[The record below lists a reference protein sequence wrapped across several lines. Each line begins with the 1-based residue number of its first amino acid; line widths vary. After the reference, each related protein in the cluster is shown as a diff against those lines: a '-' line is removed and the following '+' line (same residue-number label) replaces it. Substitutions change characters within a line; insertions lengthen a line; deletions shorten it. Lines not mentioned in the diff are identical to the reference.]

1 MDRSAPDYGGMVF
14 GSTSLSSGGSAD
26 LAQFRVQRHFADHRA
41 FAPGD
46 AIEYAPSGPV
56 ERKAFD
62 RLRAAGVIR
71 EAQPA
76 YYWFDLD
83 RMGHARKRKRNPKQ
97 LVAILL
103 GILLAILTLLLLRG

>member
-1 MDRSAPDYGGMVF
+1 MPVGA
-14 GSTSLSSGGSAD
+14 SSD
-26 LAQFRVQRHFADHRA
+26 LAQFRVQRHFADYRA

-71 EAQPA
+71 EAAPA

-83 RMGHARKRKRNPKQ
+83 RMGGDSRRKWDVKK
-97 LVAILL
+97 LVATALGIVLVILTILL
-103 GILLAILTLLLLRG
+103 SRG

>member
-1 MDRSAPDYGGMVF
+1 MVSE
-14 GSTSLSSGGSAD
+14 STLVPLRGASD

-62 RLRAAGVIR
+62 KLRAAGVIR

-83 RMGHARKRKRNPKQ
+83 RMGQNRKRKRNPKQ
-97 LVAILL
+97 TIAIVLAV
-103 GILLAILTLLLLRG
+103 ILAFLTYILSR

>member
-1 MDRSAPDYGGMVF
+1 MPA
-14 GSTSLSSGGSAD
+14 GGSAD

-62 RLRAAGVIR
+62 QLRATGVIR

-76 YYWFDLD
+76 YFWFDLD
-83 RMGHARKRKRNPKQ
+83 RMGHSRKRKRNPKQ
-97 LVAILL
+97 LVAIAL
-103 GILLAILTLLLLRG
+103 GIVLVILAVLLSRG

>member
-1 MDRSAPDYGGMVF
+1 MSF
-14 GSTSLSSGGSAD
+14 GGSSD

-41 FAPGD
+41 VTPGD

-56 ERKAFD
+56 ERKAFEQ
-62 RLRAAGVIR
+62 LRASGVIR

-83 RMGHARKRKRNPKQ
+83 RMGRHGQRKRNPKTY
-97 LVAILL
+97 VAIAL
-103 GILLAILTLLLLRG
+103 GIVVACLAYMLYQG